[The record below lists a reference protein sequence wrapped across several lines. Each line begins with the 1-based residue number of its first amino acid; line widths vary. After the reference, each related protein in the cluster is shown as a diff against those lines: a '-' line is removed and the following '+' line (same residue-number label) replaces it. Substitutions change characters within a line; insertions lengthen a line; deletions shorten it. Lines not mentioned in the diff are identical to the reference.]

1 VTRGLAPMIGLLA
14 GLAPVA
20 AHAQTSIDQGKSPAT
35 IFAETCATCHKT
47 ARGLAN
53 GKGSYALSGFLAEH
67 YTTGREQAA
76 ALAAYVLG
84 AGSGPK
90 PQVERPANAA
100 GDPKTNN
107 RQTRKPDEAPPPA
120 NAKLQ
125 PAPADE
131 AKSRDGAI
139 AVEEPS
145 RTGRQPGDKRREM
158 RPGMATRGGQRREPE
173 APLSGPEP
181 GGIAHEPAA
190 LAREPSADAS
200 PHPSEAPSPEAS
212 PAPGATLSTDSA
224 TGEATPVPRDNI
236 PD

>member
-1 VTRGLAPMIGLLA
+1 MIRGLAPIVGLLA
-14 GLAPVA
+14 GLTPVA
-20 AHAQTSIDQGKSPAT
+20 ALAQTSIDQGKSPAT
-35 IFAETCATCHKT
+35 IFADTCATCHKT

-107 RQTRKPDEAPPPA
+107 RQTRKPEEATPPGS
-120 NAKLQ
+120 AKLQ

-131 AKSRDGAI
+131 AKPHDGAI

-145 RTGRQPGDKRREM
+145 RSGRQSGDKRREM
-158 RPGMATRGGQRREPE
+158 RPGMATRGGKRRIRHRPC
-173 APLSGPEP
+173 ARTVS
-181 GGIAHEPAA
+181 A
-190 LAREPSADAS
+190 L
-200 PHPSEAPSPEAS
+200 
-212 PAPGATLSTDSA
+212 
-224 TGEATPVPRDNI
+224 PRGDLRRCHQ
-236 PD
+236 